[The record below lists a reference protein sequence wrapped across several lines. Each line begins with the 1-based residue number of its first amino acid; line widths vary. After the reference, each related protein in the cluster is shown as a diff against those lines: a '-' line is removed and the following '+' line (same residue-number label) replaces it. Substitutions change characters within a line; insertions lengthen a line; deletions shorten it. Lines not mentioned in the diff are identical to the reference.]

1 MAIELTAPCCAQ
13 VHYRQAA
20 PSPPGR
26 CFPVPPKSWWW
37 GKRACVHMHTST
49 ISSFSVLWEN
59 KLTSNF
65 LLNWFLLLWPLR
77 KALGAKW
84 WDIHWYQRKREWY
97 WGFPVQPEA
106 QVNTR
111 ARKDGSSLPC
121 NINPTAQI
129 ISLAQLHKDDWCV
142 KKKSLWQLLGFLLGF
157 QETSAEPQTILLLY
171 RWYSKDW
178 YDWYQAWYHHTSETG
193 SITKHWN
200 QDWSATKWAKITSW
214 KMKEN
219 AYFVSTWSHLALE
232 ICNAAWGLKSWKE
245 DGLP

>member
-1 MAIELTAPCCAQ
+1 MWKSHANSKRQLECVAIELTAPCCAQ

-26 CFPVPPKSWWW
+26 CFLVPPKSWWW

-106 QVNTR
+106 QGPGKHPSKEGWIFASMQHQSHSPNN
-111 ARKDGSSLPC
+111 L
-121 NINPTAQI
+121 
-129 ISLAQLHKDDWCV
+129 
-142 KKKSLWQLLGFLLGF
+142 
-157 QETSAEPQTILLLY
+157 TSPAP
-171 RWYSKDW
+171 
-178 YDWYQAWYHHTSETG
+178 
-193 SITKHWN
+193 
-200 QDWSATKWAKITSW
+200 
-214 KMKEN
+214 
-219 AYFVSTWSHLALE
+219 
-232 ICNAAWGLKSWKE
+232 
-245 DGLP
+245 